1 MHSIFDFFTNFEVI
15 VFLVIFD
22 YRIAFSPPRIALP
35 RIDKKWISF
44 TWSYTSEQAISGL
57 TMETQAVFP

>member
-22 YRIAFSPPRIALP
+22 YRIAFSPPRTTLP
-35 RIDKKWISF
+35 RIGKKRISF
-44 TWSYTSEQAISGL
+44 T
-57 TMETQAVFP
+57 